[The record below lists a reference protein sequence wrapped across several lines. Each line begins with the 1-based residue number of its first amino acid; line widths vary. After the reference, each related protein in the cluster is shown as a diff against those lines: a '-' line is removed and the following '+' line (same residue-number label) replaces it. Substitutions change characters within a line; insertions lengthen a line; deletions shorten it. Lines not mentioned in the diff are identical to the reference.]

1 MATKYN
7 YLKLIT
13 KITLVLILIVA
24 WIWGFAALYLAGPGS
39 HWVQFL
45 FAAAFG
51 LLLPTAFLFTK
62 SFAQG
67 CILSLC
73 LFALLLLWW
82 QTLTPT
88 SVKDWAPDVAKISHG
103 EIQGNTLTMYN
114 VRNFDYKSE
123 QLFYQQW
130 ETRKYN
136 LENLQGVD
144 IFLSYWASD
153 HIAHTIL
160 SWDFGDDGQLPISIE
175 TRKDKTQEYSAVK
188 GFFKQFEICY
198 IAADERDIIRLR
210 TNFRKERVYLYRLQ
224 APQERVL
231 ALLKDYLTEMNSL
244 VDQPEFYDAL
254 THNCTTT
261 IQIHANA
268 TRDDAPPPLDWRLIA
283 SGHVD
288 ALLYDRGVIS
298 SELPFAELRKASR
311 VDLKMQKEGKE
322 DFSNTMRKYIK
333 NAQDNNYAI
342 ETLLDTVIN

>member
-1 MATKYN
+1 MAEKFK
-7 YLKLIT
+7 YLKLTT
-13 KITLVLILIVA
+13 KVTVVLILILA
-24 WIWGFAALYLAGPGS
+24 WLWGISALFLAGPGP
-39 HWVQFL
+39 HWAQVL
-45 FAAAFG
+45 LALAFG
-51 LLLPTAFLFTK
+51 IFLPAAFLFTN
-62 SFAQG
+62 SFTKG
-67 CILSLC
+67 SILSLC

-82 QTLTPT
+82 QTLKPT
-88 SVKDWAPDVAKISHG
+88 GEKDWAADVAKISHG

-123 QLFYQQW
+123 KLFYQQW
-130 ETRKYN
+130 ETRKFN
-136 LENLQGVD
+136 LHNLKGVD

-153 HIAHTIL
+153 DIAHTIL
-160 SWDFGDDGQLPISIE
+160 SWDFGEDGHLPISIE

-224 APQERVL
+224 ASQQRVL
-231 ALLKDYLTEMNSL
+231 ALLKDYLAEMNSL
-244 VDQPEFYDAL
+244 VDKPEFYDAL
-254 THNCTTT
+254 SHNCTTT

-288 ALLYDRGVIS
+288 ELLYDRGVIS

-311 VDLKMQKEGKE
+311 VDLKMQKEGK
-322 DFSNTMRKYIK
+322 DNFSSTMREHIK
-333 NAQDNNYAI
+333 KAKNHN
-342 ETLLDTVIN
+342 